1 MFGIQEIK
9 DHSFQKHIALYV
21 NVVNWLFM
29 NNHEDENHGDD
40 NADGFNDDTKVFEE
54 RVSIQLK
61 ANNPKAAKR
70 PM

>member
-1 MFGIQEIK
+1 
-9 DHSFQKHIALYV
+9 
-21 NVVNWLFM
+21 M

-40 NADGFNDDTKVFEE
+40 NADDFDDDTKVFEE

-61 ANNPKAAKR
+61 ANKPKAAKR

>member
-1 MFGIQEIK
+1 M
-9 DHSFQKHIALYV
+9 
-21 NVVNWLFM
+21 VNWLFM
-29 NNHEDENHGDD
+29 NNHEDENHCDD